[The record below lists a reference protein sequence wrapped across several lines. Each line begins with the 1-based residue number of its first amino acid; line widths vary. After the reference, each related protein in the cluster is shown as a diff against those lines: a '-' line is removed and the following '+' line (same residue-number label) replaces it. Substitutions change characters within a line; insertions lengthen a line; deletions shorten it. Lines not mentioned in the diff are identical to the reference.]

1 MRVDIKRVFPVTSLC
16 AAMILSSTT
25 ALSASITGTK
35 CSKVGN
41 TRVVSNLKYTCIKSG
56 KKLIWNKGVVV
67 KKVSTP
73 TSAPTAIPTATPTP
87 TVTPTPSPTP
97 TIVRAGW
104 ELTYLRIWDE
114 YKAAQNQPAYPFVY
128 KLSPNV
134 NKAKAQESID
144 AYDKAMKLWQVYI
157 ADTKINPMFWTILSE
172 SEYDWWKKTV
182 AEQEGNAAGY
192 PWDPVTNLFGH
203 CRLSP
208 QAFCGYGAAKGSDTY
223 QFRFFQYNV
232 IGSQYSGAPNAN
244 TVNHEATHYYQFAMV
259 QGFPN
264 DTPCWYV
271 EGQASLYGNSLEFNL
286 DNQRSRAIE
295 RRNDFKNTVR
305 QYQPGAN
312 SYKESDWIT
321 VLKNMYYPHV
331 SCTGEQDY
339 FKYSIGM
346 FAWEYLYDTFGPK
359 VMHQVLL
366 DFKTGASFN
375 STITKQ
381 LNLTLD
387 QLNEKLAAKLIDVF
401 ANGN

>member
-1 MRVDIKRVFPVTSLC
+1 MGVDIKRVVLTTSLC
-16 AAMILSSTT
+16 MAMILSSTT
-25 ALSASITGTK
+25 AFSASIAGTK
-35 CSKVGN
+35 CTKVGN
-41 TRVVSNLKYTCIKSG
+41 TRLVSNLKFTCVKSG

-67 KKVSTP
+67 KRASAP
-73 TSAPTAIPTATPTP
+73 TSAPTAMPTPTATPTQS
-87 TVTPTPSPTP
+87 PSPTP

-104 ELTYLRIWDE
+104 ELTYLKIWDE
-114 YKAAQNQPAYPFVY
+114 YKAAKNQPAYPFVY

-157 ADTKINPMFWTILSE
+157 ADTKINPMYWTIISE
-172 SEYDWWKKTV
+172 NEYEWWKKTV
-182 AEQEGNAAGY
+182 AEQEGSEAHY

-203 CRLSP
+203 CKLSP
-208 QAFCGYGAAKGSDTY
+208 QAFCGYGKTQGSNTPN
-223 QFRFFQYNV
+223 FKFMQYNV
-232 IGSQYSGAPNAN
+232 IGSQYSGAPNGN
-244 TVNHEATHYYQFAMV
+244 TVNHEATHYYQFAIV

-271 EGQASLYGNSLEFNL
+271 EGQASLYGNALYINPSVNRQGAKSQR
-286 DNQRSRAIE
+286 DN
-295 RRNDFKNTVR
+295 FKGIVR

-331 SCTGEQDY
+331 SCTSEQDY
-339 FKYSIGM
+339 FKYATGM

-359 VMHQVLL
+359 LMHQVLL